1 MWYII
6 FGVLTVASL
15 YGLWLL
21 YKKAGKQGWEAIVP
35 LYREYVMAQLVGR
48 PTWWIVWLFVPIV
61 NIFIFYGFYL
71 DLIKAFGK
79 RRFWENAAAVLIPFI
94 VLPLWGRDPNVKYL
108 GQPNTEEFQKKYPYK
123 KSVARE
129 WADAII
135 FATVAAS
142 LIRGFILEAYMIPTG
157 SMERTLLVGDFLFV
171 SKLNY
176 GPRVPNTPLA
186 FPFAHHTMPI
196 TGGKA
201 YSELIQLPYKRLP
214 GFQEIKRNDVVVFN
228 FPAGDTVVT
237 ENEAVTYSTFVRELG
252 KSEVHNNYTVVTRPI
267 DKRENYIKRCVGI
280 PGDVISMENGQ
291 LFVNGDKGFAPP
303 DMQLSY
309 YIQTEPNGLS
319 QDVIV
324 KNRFEVD
331 TRYTNAA
338 QGQYVLHITAAEA
351 EEIKS
356 WSNVKNVVELIQN
369 ESEVTGAAFPH
380 HENFTWNFDNFG
392 PITIPS
398 KGWTVQLD
406 SLTLPIYIRAITA
419 YEGNTVEERDGQL
432 YINGEQSNS
441 YTFKMDYYWM
451 VGDNRHNSLDSRDW
465 GFVPEDH
472 IVGKALFTWLSWD
485 KDGTFLSKVRWNRIF
500 KGIK

>member
-6 FGVLTVASL
+6 FGLVTIVSL

-35 LYREYVMAQLVGR
+35 FYREYVMAQLVGR

-71 DLIKAFGK
+71 DLVKAFGK
-79 RRFWENAAAVLIPFI
+79 RRFWENAAAVLVPFI

-108 GQPNTEEFQKKYPYK
+108 GQPNTEEFQKLYPYK
-123 KSVARE
+123 KSVTRE

-157 SMERTLLVGDFLFV
+157 SMERSLLIGDFLFV

-176 GPRVPNTPLA
+176 GPRIPNTPLA

-214 GFQEIKRNDVVVFN
+214 GFQDIKRNDVVVFN

-252 KSEVHNNYTVVTRPI
+252 KSEVHSNYTVVTRPI

-280 PGDVISMENGQ
+280 PGDVLTMENGQ
-291 LFVNGDKGFAPP
+291 LFVNGDKGFVPP

-309 YIQTEPNGLS
+309 YIQTDPYGLS
-319 QDVIV
+319 QDIII

-331 TRYTNAA
+331 QRYTNPE
-338 QGQYVLHITAAEA
+338 QGQYVMHITATEA
-351 EEIKS
+351 EEIKT

-380 HENFTWNFDNFG
+380 DEHFTWNFDNFG
-392 PITIPS
+392 PITVPA

-406 SLTLPIYIRAITA
+406 SLTLPIYYRAITA
-419 YEGNTVEERDGQL
+419 YEGNTLERRDGAL
-432 YINGEQSNS
+432 YINGQQVDS

-451 VGDNRHNSLDSRDW
+451 MGDNRHNSLDSRDW

-472 IVGKALFTWLSWD
+472 VVGKALFTWLSWD
-485 KDGTFLSKVRWNRIF
+485 KDGTFLSKIRWNRIF

>member
-1 MWYII
+1 MWYIV
-6 FGVLTVASL
+6 FGVLTVVSL

-21 YKKAGKQGWEAIVP
+21 FKKAGKQGWEAIIP

-48 PTWWIVWLFVPIV
+48 PTWWVIWLFVPIV
-61 NIFIFYGFYL
+61 NIFVFYGFYL
-71 DLIKAFGK
+71 DLVKAFGK
-79 RRFWENAAAVLIPFI
+79 RRFWENAAAVVVPFI
-94 VLPLWGRDPNVKYL
+94 VLPIWGRDPNVKYL
-108 GQPNTEEFQKKYPYK
+108 GKTNSEEFQKKYPYN
-123 KSVARE
+123 KSTTRE

-176 GPRVPNTPLA
+176 GPRIPNTPLA

-201 YSELIQLPYKRLP
+201 YSEIIQLPYKRLP

-228 FPAGDTVVT
+228 FPEGDTVVREDET
-237 ENEAVTYSTFVRELG
+237 RTYYNFVREQG
-252 KSEVHNNYTVVTRPI
+252 KENVHNYYTVITRPV

-280 PGDVISMENGQ
+280 PGDVVQMELGRMI
-291 LFVNGDKGFAPP
+291 VNGEQGFVPP
-303 DMQLSY
+303 EMQMSY
-309 YIQTEPNGLS
+309 YVETTPYGLS
-319 QDVIV
+319 DDILLD
-324 KNRFEVD
+324 NRFDRDV
-331 TRYTNAA
+331 RYTDPSA
-338 QGQYVLHITAAEA
+338 GRYVLHITQEEA
-351 EEIKS
+351 NRVKS
-356 WSNVKNVVELIQN
+356 WSNVKQVVELIQR
-369 ESEVTGAAFPH
+369 ESDVAAGTFPH
-380 HENFTWNFDNFG
+380 KEGFPWNFDNFG

-406 SLTLPIYIRAITA
+406 STNLPIYARAITT
-419 YEGNTVEERDGQL
+419 YEGNILEKRGEDIF
-432 YINGEQSNS
+432 INGEKTNS
-441 YTFKMDYYWM
+441 YTFQMDYYWM
-451 VGDNRHNSLDSRDW
+451 MGDNRHNSLDSRDW

-485 KDGTFLSKVRWNRIF
+485 KDGSFLTKIRWNRIF